1 MKSKSVVSL
10 AILFTVF
17 MFGCS
22 AGNKKEAVEA
32 EEMYDSADLIGSAW
46 SHTIDDDCVS
56 YYRFGP
62 DSNCQYYSCE
72 SNDIYYGKFY
82 FVNDTLFVHN
92 FVTNSDST
100 LGADE
105 KEHHSQE
112 ALYKIIFESGKLKH
126 VARLTFSISTQT
138 WVNDD
143 FVFDEDFLFEKV
155 AK

>member
-1 MKSKSVVSL
+1 MKFDLQIVASIFLIVVLVSCKRQVSDRVTSTNSSNFPDL
-10 AILFTVF
+10 AGSEWQF
-17 MFGCS
+17 M
-22 AGNKKEAVEA
+22 
-32 EEMYDSADLIGSAW
+32 
-46 SHTIDDDCVS
+46 IDDNCIN
-56 YYRFGP
+56 YYTFGE
-62 DSNCQYYSCE
+62 DSTSQYYSCE
-72 SNDIYYGKFY
+72 SDDIYYGKY
-82 FVNDTLFVHN
+82 YIKNDTLFVHN